1 MSEPE
6 MIDVELFYRRLDF
19 FITSWKDADD
29 PAIKELKSCRGI
41 LLGEAHPYTKTRA
54 LQVFLCGRVLFSTI
68 ILITPES
75 VRFLCSETEATV
87 LSPLAQVLT
96 DQNRRIDVEVI
107 VKPIGLAAAT
117 SAMNALLT
125 HIERVGSETGQE
137 VGRLRDGKPVE
148 EEFMH
153 EWNDF
158 LEIGGNTDLLAK
170 APDVSAGVS
179 VILGPKDP
187 QEIYRTEIACQ
198 LSRKLMSVVRSGLL
212 GLLKTEDKN
221 TLICKKLRALIK
233 RQQKEGSIWEGAQYA
248 PDVDDTSEDVYP
260 PPTIHEARKSAARS
274 DAEAGNAT
282 EIFSVRL
289 GTQYKSYPSDVSRTI
304 MINSCPNQEDNYVY
318 LLELQKFAIKSMKEG
333 IAANELYHAIKAKVA
348 TERPELKSSLP
359 QSFGSALGV
368 EFDDSDLSLNAECT
382 RVLKSSMLFSLS
394 LSFTKIQD
402 PTDSNIPYTLRITDT
417 VLVGSE
423 GSTILSDI
431 SKELSHISFS
441 RLHLT
446 PDPHEEE
453 QNGSS
458 AIQNSRQ
465 SPTDD
470 AENLNQEAIIP
481 VQRRLKRLRSYLIET
496 DDRIRRQR
504 VTSSSSSS
512 NALDPNSSS
521 TTSDRRDHREE
532 HIQESSWPIFK
543 NIGRFVQ
550 ALRKVVI

>member
-1 MSEPE
+1 
-6 MIDVELFYRRLDF
+6 
-19 FITSWKDADD
+19 
-29 PAIKELKSCRGI
+29 
-41 LLGEAHPYTKTRA
+41 
-54 LQVFLCGRVLFSTI
+54 
-68 ILITPES
+68 
-75 VRFLCSETEATV
+75 
-87 LSPLAQVLT
+87 
-96 DQNRRIDVEVI
+96 
-107 VKPIGLAAAT
+107 
-117 SAMNALLT
+117 MNALLT

-187 QEIYRTEIACQ
+187 QEIYRTDIACQ

-260 PPTIHEARKSAARS
+260 PPTILEARKSAGRS
-274 DAEAGNAT
+274 GTEAGNAT
-282 EIFSVRL
+282 EIFLVRL

-304 MINSCPNQEDNYVY
+304 MINSCPNQEDNY
-318 LLELQKFAIKSMKEG
+318 
-333 IAANELYHAIKAKVA
+333 AKVA

-368 EFDDSDLSLNAECT
+368 EFDDSDLSLNAKCT
-382 RVLKSSMLFSLS
+382 RVLKTSMLFSLS

-402 PTDSNIPYTLRITDT
+402 PTHI
-417 VLVGSE
+417 GSE

-431 SKELSHISFS
+431 SKELSQISFS

-453 QNGSS
+453 QNGPSP
-458 AIQNSRQ
+458 IQNSRQ

-470 AENLNQEAIIP
+470 AENLNQEAIINP
-481 VQRRLKRLRSYLIET
+481 VQRRLKRPRSYLIET

>member
-1 MSEPE
+1 
-6 MIDVELFYRRLDF
+6 
-19 FITSWKDADD
+19 
-29 PAIKELKSCRGI
+29 
-41 LLGEAHPYTKTRA
+41 
-54 LQVFLCGRVLFSTI
+54 
-68 ILITPES
+68 
-75 VRFLCSETEATV
+75 
-87 LSPLAQVLT
+87 
-96 DQNRRIDVEVI
+96 
-107 VKPIGLAAAT
+107 
-117 SAMNALLT
+117 
-125 HIERVGSETGQE
+125 
-137 VGRLRDGKPVE
+137 
-148 EEFMH
+148 MH

-187 QEIYRTEIACQ
+187 QEIYRTDIACQ

-260 PPTIHEARKSAARS
+260 RQLSLRRA
-274 DAEAGNAT
+274 N
-282 EIFSVRL
+282 
-289 GTQYKSYPSDVSRTI
+289 Q
-304 MINSCPNQEDNYVY
+304 PNQEDNYVY
-318 LLELQKFAIKSMKEG
+318 LLELHKFAIKSMNEG

-368 EFDDSDLSLNAECT
+368 EFDDSDLSLNAKCT
-382 RVLKSSMLFSLS
+382 RVLKTSMLFSLS

-402 PTDSNIPYTLRITDT
+402 PTHK
-417 VLVGSE
+417 

-431 SKELSHISFS
+431 SKELSQISFS

-453 QNGSS
+453 QNGPSP
-458 AIQNSRQ
+458 IQNSRQ

-470 AENLNQEAIIP
+470 AENLNQEAIINP
-481 VQRRLKRLRSYLIET
+481 VQRRLKRPRSYLIET

>member
-1 MSEPE
+1 MSEAE
-6 MIDVELFYRRLDF
+6 IIDVELFYRRLDF
-19 FITSWKDADD
+19 FITSWKDAND
-29 PAIKELKSCRGI
+29 PATKELKSCRGI

-54 LQVFLCGRVLFSTI
+54 IQVFLCGRVLFSTI

-187 QEIYRTEIACQ
+187 QEIYRTDIACQ
-198 LSRKLMSVVRSGLL
+198 LSRKLI
-212 GLLKTEDKN
+212 
-221 TLICKKLRALIK
+221 ICKKLRALIK

-260 PPTIHEARKSAARS
+260 PPTILEARKSAGRS
-274 DAEAGNAT
+274 GTEAGNAT
-282 EIFSVRL
+282 EIFLVRL

-318 LLELQKFAIKSMKEG
+318 LLELHKFAIKSMNEG

-368 EFDDSDLSLNAECT
+368 EFDDSDLSLNAKCT
-382 RVLKSSMLFSLS
+382 RVLKTSMLFSLS

-402 PTDSNIPYTLRITDT
+402 PTHSNIPYTLRITDT
-417 VLVGSE
+417 V
-423 GSTILSDI
+423 
-431 SKELSHISFS
+431 
-441 RLHLT
+441 
-446 PDPHEEE
+446 
-453 QNGSS
+453 
-458 AIQNSRQ
+458 
-465 SPTDD
+465 
-470 AENLNQEAIIP
+470 
-481 VQRRLKRLRSYLIET
+481 
-496 DDRIRRQR
+496 
-504 VTSSSSSS
+504 
-512 NALDPNSSS
+512 
-521 TTSDRRDHREE
+521 
-532 HIQESSWPIFK
+532 
-543 NIGRFVQ
+543 
-550 ALRKVVI
+550 